1 MIERQAAE
9 KPVEPAAQ
17 RWAWTRE
24 ALSAPTPGAAR
35 QQVGAFARVMFR
47 FLCAAALITCVEICR
62 RNGARP
68 WPPDRRTVGAA
79 LSFGAAGLL
88 GLLLLWKS
96 RSGAAREVLESA
108 AMMGFWTGIF
118 ALLP

>member
-1 MIERQAAE
+1 MIEKQVGE
-9 KPVEPAAQ
+9 EPLDPAAHG
-17 RWAWTRE
+17 WARE
-24 ALSAPTPGAAR
+24 GPPTSATGEAR
-35 QQVGAFARVMFR
+35 QQLGAFARVMFR
-47 FLCAAALITCVEICR
+47 FLCAAALITCIEICR
-62 RNGARP
+62 RNAARP

-88 GLLLLWKS
+88 GLLILWKS

-118 ALLP
+118 ALIP